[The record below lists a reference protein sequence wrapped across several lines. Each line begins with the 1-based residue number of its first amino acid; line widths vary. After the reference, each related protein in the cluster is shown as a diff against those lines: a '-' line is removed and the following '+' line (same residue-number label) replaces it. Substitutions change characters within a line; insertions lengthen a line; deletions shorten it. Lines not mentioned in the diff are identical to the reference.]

1 MSEVMTSES
10 IIEAEW
16 LLKGYWSKMR
26 FAFKTP
32 KGAWSD
38 VDVLAYNPE
47 EKHLVISES
56 KVRGPK
62 NIVCGYTKH
71 SYEKYGSII
80 EYDKVDNGS
89 ANYFSFLRHL
99 PRLCNNGVIFED
111 FMKMVNRVTIQL
123 VSNYVVSSNLKDNV
137 LSTIENEI
145 KEFRLPVKAN
155 FLLDTTLDVIA
166 RIIVEQRTSG
176 QGKRYGHPVLDIAR
190 EINRY
195 FYPSVRYAGG
205 KDSAGI
211 VKEEA
216 TKRFL
221 EAIGIKKA

>member
-71 SYEKYGSII
+71 SY
-80 EYDKVDNGS
+80 
-89 ANYFSFLRHL
+89 
-99 PRLCNNGVIFED
+99 
-111 FMKMVNRVTIQL
+111 
-123 VSNYVVSSNLKDNV
+123 
-137 LSTIENEI
+137 
-145 KEFRLPVKAN
+145 
-155 FLLDTTLDVIA
+155 
-166 RIIVEQRTSG
+166 
-176 QGKRYGHPVLDIAR
+176 
-190 EINRY
+190 
-195 FYPSVRYAGG
+195 
-205 KDSAGI
+205 
-211 VKEEA
+211 
-216 TKRFL
+216 
-221 EAIGIKKA
+221 

>member
-1 MSEVMTSES
+1 
-10 IIEAEW
+10 
-16 LLKGYWSKMR
+16 
-26 FAFKTP
+26 
-32 KGAWSD
+32 
-38 VDVLAYNPE
+38 
-47 EKHLVISES
+47 
-56 KVRGPK
+56 
-62 NIVCGYTKH
+62 
-71 SYEKYGSII
+71 
-80 EYDKVDNGS
+80 
-89 ANYFSFLRHL
+89 
-99 PRLCNNGVIFED
+99 
-111 FMKMVNRVTIQL
+111 MKMVNRVTIQL